1 MEKIIIYQM
10 LPRIFGNTN
19 TTRKHNGTIA
29 ENGSGKFYDIDGI
42 ALNRIRN
49 LGCTHVWFTGVLRH
63 ATSTDYTFYGIPANH
78 PAVVKGKAGSPYAIA
93 DYYDVDPDLAVKV
106 NKRMME
112 FHRLVERTHKAGLK
126 VIIDFVPNH
135 VAREYHSI
143 CCPKGVR
150 DLGADDNKDWH
161 FSPKN
166 NFYYCWGMP
175 FTPSIDLGH
184 DSDGKAVEPYCE
196 FPAKATGNDVFSA
209 SPGLNDWYET
219 VKLNYGIDYCDAG
232 GRSEHFFGLDGKP
245 LPNTWYK
252 MTEILLYWA
261 EKGVDAFRCDMAEM
275 VPTAFW
281 SYATSMVKEA
291 YPNIVFIGEVY
302 DPKQYRRY
310 IASGF
315 DYLYDK
321 VGMYDT
327 LRNVVCGNDSA
338 ANITRKWQETDDIRN
353 HMLYFL
359 ENHDEQRIGSDFFAG
374 DPWRAIPALIVST
387 LLGTNPFMLYAG
399 EEFGE
404 KGMDEEG
411 FSGKDGRTTIFDY
424 WSIDSL
430 RKGFFARRE
439 MTKEDKAIEKIHSLI
454 LNIAVSQKAVT
465 EGLSYDLMYANPMS
479 ARFDATKIFT
489 FLRKAGKESLF
500 VVTNFAAED
509 KDVEID
515 IPLHAFE
522 YLHLE
527 PGNKKAI
534 DLISGRIINIA
545 LYPETPVSLSVP
557 AYSGLVL
564 KF

>member
-1 MEKIIIYQM
+1 
-10 LPRIFGNTN
+10 
-19 TTRKHNGTIA
+19 
-29 ENGSGKFYDIDGI
+29 
-42 ALNRIRN
+42 
-49 LGCTHVWFTGVLRH
+49 
-63 ATSTDYTFYGIPANH
+63 
-78 PAVVKGKAGSPYAIA
+78 
-93 DYYDVDPDLAVKV
+93 
-106 NKRMME
+106 
-112 FHRLVERTHKAGLK
+112 
-126 VIIDFVPNH
+126 
-135 VAREYHSI
+135 
-143 CCPKGVR
+143 
-150 DLGADDNKDWH
+150 
-161 FSPKN
+161 
-166 NFYYCWGMP
+166 
-175 FTPSIDLGH
+175 
-184 DSDGKAVEPYCE
+184 
-196 FPAKATGNDVFSA
+196 
-209 SPGLNDWYET
+209 
-219 VKLNYGIDYCDAG
+219 
-232 GRSEHFFGLDGKP
+232 
-245 LPNTWYK
+245 
-252 MTEILLYWA
+252 
-261 EKGVDAFRCDMAEM
+261 
-275 VPTAFW
+275 
-281 SYATSMVKEA
+281 
-291 YPNIVFIGEVY
+291 
-302 DPKQYRRY
+302 
-310 IASGF
+310 
-315 DYLYDK
+315 
-321 VGMYDT
+321 MYDT